1 MTLNKV
7 PKLRFPR
14 FNDKWEEKR
23 LDEIGRIIGGGTPDT
38 KNPKYWGGSIYWLTP
53 TEVKNKY
60 IDSSIRTITELGLK
74 NSSAKI
80 LPVETVIFTSRA
92 TVGDVAI
99 AKISLVTNQGF
110 QSIIVNEKNNNY
122 FIYYWAK
129 INKNEF
135 LRKASGSTFPEISSS
150 EMKKI
155 RLKLPSKREQNKIA
169 DFLTQIDNHIDL
181 QQKKLDLLKKYKKG
195 LLQQIFS
202 QKLRFKDDN
211 DKEYPKW
218 EEKELGDLLNYEQPT
233 DYLIKST
240 NYNNN
245 NKTPVLTA
253 GKSFILGYTNEN
265 FGIFNKNKLPVI
277 IFDDFTTAIKYVDFP
292 FKIKSSAIKILK
304 ANKDNKIKFIFEA
317 IGLIKY
323 RVGGHERH
331 WISKFRDIT
340 IQVPSIAE
348 QEKIAN
354 FLTTSD
360 DKINYEESKLK
371 QANKFKKALLQQMFV

>member
-1 MTLNKV
+1 M
-7 PKLRFPR
+7 
-14 FNDKWEEKR
+14 
-23 LDEIGRIIGGGTPDT
+23 
-38 KNPKYWGGSIYWLTP
+38 
-53 TEVKNKY
+53 
-60 IDSSIRTITELGLK
+60 
-74 NSSAKI
+74 
-80 LPVETVIFTSRA
+80 
-92 TVGDVAI
+92 
-99 AKISLVTNQGF
+99 
-110 QSIIVNEKNNNY
+110 
-122 FIYYWAK
+122 
-129 INKNEF
+129 
-135 LRKASGSTFPEISSS
+135 
-150 EMKKI
+150 
-155 RLKLPSKREQNKIA
+155 
-169 DFLTQIDNHIDL
+169 
-181 QQKKLDLLKKYKKG
+181 
-195 LLQQIFS
+195 QQIFS